1 MKWTSTRRTRRTR
14 RRQVVKPQRKWCWTN
29 TSPRSWQLLS
39 HWGCR
44 GRISGDPCGPLLNLG
59 SPTPSFALDW
69 LWLKHLEL
77 IWIWIMLE
85 SDKLLWL
92 LPVANVNS
100 YLRGRGLLSFPA
112 RCSCLSSDILFRMPP
127 KNHPSNTTTCIYGG
141 GTWVSPSGRTDLR
154 TFSWWKLPVEAVAT
168 FWCPPGSTRRI
179 PLDSIDS
186 YFFWTL
192 PLNPLLI
199 ARQDSFWTCGTGDG
213 LKPPEIDTATRWNP
227 GSSFCVH
234 QIGTSFVMHLLLAKK
249 VKHQLCMA
257 KILGDHFPQHWFLK
271 WLNGVEDLVV
281 PPKIIQIL
289 SNTNIY
295 KL

>member
-1 MKWTSTRRTRRTR
+1 MKWTSTRRTR

-127 KNHPSNTTTCIYGG
+127 KNHPPTQQHVFMEGEPESHLPEELISGPFPGG
-141 GTWVSPSGRTDLR
+141 SYLWRLWPHFGALLGPQGGSHLTQLTLIFSGHYL
-154 TFSWWKLPVEAVAT
+154 W
-168 FWCPPGSTRRI
+168 I
-179 PLDSIDS
+179 
-186 YFFWTL
+186 
-192 PLNPLLI
+192 
-199 ARQDSFWTCGTGDG
+199 
-213 LKPPEIDTATRWNP
+213 
-227 GSSFCVH
+227 
-234 QIGTSFVMHLLLAKK
+234 
-249 VKHQLCMA
+249 LC
-257 KILGDHFPQHWFLK
+257 W
-271 WLNGVEDLVV
+271 
-281 PPKIIQIL
+281 
-289 SNTNIY
+289 
-295 KL
+295 